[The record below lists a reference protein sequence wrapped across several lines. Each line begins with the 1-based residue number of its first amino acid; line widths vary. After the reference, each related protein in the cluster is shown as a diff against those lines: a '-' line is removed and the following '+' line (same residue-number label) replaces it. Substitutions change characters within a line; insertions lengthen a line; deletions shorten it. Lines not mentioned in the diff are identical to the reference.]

1 MPFPSIKDAPD
12 EDHFGYVFE
21 GYVDVPEDAHWEFA
35 LTSDDGAVLYVDG
48 TKVVDNDGSHSAFTS
63 TGMIPLLKGLHPF
76 RLVYLEDYEG
86 QALAWAWKA
95 PGAARFSRIPESAIC
110 H

>member
-21 GYVDVPEDAHWEFA
+21 GYVDVPSDALWEFA
-35 LTSDDGAVLYVDG
+35 VTSDDGAVLYIDG

-63 TGMIPLLKGLHPF
+63 TGMIPLLKGLHAF

-86 QALAWAWKA
+86 QSLAWAWKA
-95 PGAARFSRIPESAIC
+95 HGDARFSRIPESAIY